1 MVEAR
6 QIERSD
12 SLDLNI
18 RNLQME
24 DIARMLGNANLQ
36 IQQAMKNAKIQ
47 EGISLGLL
55 DDADLEMEDD
65 KIEQKMEQEM
75 QRLLDGGIPFCR
87 KQKQCSHSCAGVKG
101 ETKCL
106 PCLEPECMTAEDNIL
121 PQNDELC
128 TICYTSE
135 LKEEPSV

>member
-1 MVEAR
+1 
-6 QIERSD
+6 
-12 SLDLNI
+12 
-18 RNLQME
+18 
-24 DIARMLGNANLQ
+24 
-36 IQQAMKNAKIQ
+36 MKNAKIQ
-47 EGISLGLL
+47 GGISLGLL
-55 DDADLEMEDD
+55 DDADLELEDE
-65 KIEQKMEQEM
+65 KIEQKMELEM

-87 KQKQCSHSCAGVKG
+87 KAKACSHSCAGVKD

-106 PCLEPECMTAEDNIL
+106 PCLEPECMAAEDNIL